1 MTMYGRGAERVL
13 LEDAVAAGAPG
24 STLALVGEAGI
35 GKTRLA
41 RHAGD
46 AAAEAGRAVVEGH
59 TVLGLAEPLGVVC
72 DAVRGARRS
81 GLDPGPA
88 RDPLAKGF
96 PALVLPELGGGA
108 IETGNLGATFEA
120 AARYLRALAGRRGL
134 LLVLEDLHW
143 ADATTLSLVPFLAR
157 VLARDPVV
165 ILLTYRPD
173 DDAGNPA
180 LADLRSELR
189 RGRSG
194 VEVALGPLEPDEA
207 AAMLAGILGVRP
219 APEVRAELL
228 RLSGGNPFA
237 LEELARAAVDSGWI
251 DPASGRRH
259 GKGAVSLPWTLA
271 ESIRA
276 RAGGLPPAAREL
288 IVWAA
293 AIGERFDVRFL
304 AGAAGTAPEDALASL
319 SVLAA
324 AGLIV
329 EDAGDP
335 EGNVF
340 SFRHALVHEA
350 LSQEGLSAQRRNRH
364 ARILAV
370 AEDLTER
377 GVLEV
382 SAAELAAH
390 AVAAGDRERGL
401 ALSRV
406 AAAYAQDLGAVA
418 ESVAHLD
425 RALSLWRDDDGAALR
440 AELLFACGR
449 LRTRLT
455 RGHERA
461 VGLLREAH
469 AAFLELGDGPAAA
482 WCLAV
487 LAEARF
493 DTGRRAEGLRDW
505 AQAMPEVRRRAPRE
519 ALRSSLAAYA
529 RGLAIFGDSRAAS
542 VAADEGLALVEAPS
556 TPQEALDRV
565 SLLGTKAIVAMWR
578 QETTSAVALLDEAA
592 RLAAE
597 HHDDVGAA
605 RALNIRSM
613 AGYGYRPAAD
623 ALRDQLHAAELV
635 ARHGLWGLQ
644 AFYLALA
651 AAVAAVAG
659 DFPNAQR
666 LSDEAEL
673 LLPDDGDRG
682 DETRWYIDDARAD
695 ILLGLGELDAALEL
709 AAALL
714 ESDIA
719 ADPMFE
725 GWARERLAR
734 TRLAADDAP
743 GALAVLRPTLE
754 ALLGAIAA
762 DDGWDSDLVPTV
774 VAVLQAAGDGETASR
789 IARWLGTVVGDH
801 AWFRICAAMADPSP
815 RTSAAV
821 EAAATDLETGGWGAS
836 GALVRVWAAIILRE
850 EGRGGTADAA
860 GLLRTALERFR
871 AMGSEAWCRRIE
883 ATLRGMGE
891 RAPTP
896 PRGTRSGGL
905 TAREDEVLGLVAEG
919 LTNRAIAERL
929 VLSENTVIR
938 HVANIFAKLGVHS
951 RAAAVARAADLP
963 PADDP

>member
-1 MTMYGRGAERVL
+1 
-13 LEDAVAAGAPG
+13 
-24 STLALVGEAGI
+24 
-35 GKTRLA
+35 
-41 RHAGD
+41 
-46 AAAEAGRAVVEGH
+46 
-59 TVLGLAEPLGVVC
+59 
-72 DAVRGARRS
+72 
-81 GLDPGPA
+81 
-88 RDPLAKGF
+88 
-96 PALVLPELGGGA
+96 
-108 IETGNLGATFEA
+108 
-120 AARYLRALAGRRGL
+120 
-134 LLVLEDLHW
+134 
-143 ADATTLSLVPFLAR
+143 
-157 VLARDPVV
+157 
-165 ILLTYRPD
+165 
-173 DDAGNPA
+173 
-180 LADLRSELR
+180 
-189 RGRSG
+189 
-194 VEVALGPLEPDEA
+194 
-207 AAMLAGILGVRP
+207 MLAGILGVRP

-237 LEELARAAVDSGWI
+237 LEELARAAVNSGWI

-259 GKGAVSLPWTLA
+259 GEGAVSLPWTLA

-293 AIGERFDVRFL
+293 AIGERFDVRLL

-382 SAAELAAH
+382 SAAELARH

-406 AAAYAQDLGAVA
+406 AAAHAQDLGAVA

-815 RTSAAV
+815 ENV
-821 EAAATDLETGGWGAS
+821 GG
-836 GALVRVWAAIILRE
+836 
-850 EGRGGTADAA
+850 GRGRGDRPRDRWMGRLWRARPRVGGDHPPGGGAGRDRRRGRPPAHRPRALPGDGIGGVVPAHRGDAA
-860 GLLRTALERFR
+860 GDGR
-871 AMGSEAWCRRIE
+871 ARPHA
-883 ATLRGMGE
+883 
-891 RAPTP
+891 

-951 RAAAVARAADLP
+951 RAAAVARAADLR